1 MRARSIIAVLCLGL
15 TVLAGPAFA
24 QSATH
29 VVQASE
35 TIYSIARDYNIA
47 PDLLMKANGIS
58 NPRLLQVGTVL
69 QIPSAYRV
77 KHGDTL
83 YGISRQFGVSLSD
96 LLKANNFTSNHVLR
110 PGETVQ
116 IPSGAGS
123 GAAPSVASEAS
134 DGGPP
139 VDRGA
144 ADAEGASDVAS
155 ESKSGGSETR
165 KQSDDVIGASAF
177 EAKVSGD
184 QTLKLPISAQGS
196 PVEGS
201 GDGLWPHS
209 GKHYLLS
216 GKFPGIM
223 IKGNPGDPVTA
234 VAAGR
239 VIYTG
244 PYTTFGRVVFI
255 QSPDGFVYIYG
266 GNGKV
271 LVSPGDTVQAG
282 TTIGSLGTIPFGA
295 GSEVYFSVWRHNKFI
310 DPAKAPRG

>member
-1 MRARSIIAVLCLGL
+1 MRARSIIAVLWLGL
-15 TVLAGPAFA
+15 TVLAGSAFA
-24 QSATH
+24 QSTTH

-69 QIPSAYRV
+69 HIPSSYRV

-83 YGISRQFGVSLSD
+83 YGISRQFGVALSD
-96 LLKANNFTSNHVLR
+96 LLKANNFTSHHVLR
-110 PGETVQ
+110 PGEVLQ
-116 IPSGAGS
+116 IPGGSATGAPVRI
-123 GAAPSVASEAS
+123 AANQDVEKS
-134 DGGPP
+134 
-139 VDRGA
+139 
-144 ADAEGASDVAS
+144 ADATKDAN
-155 ESKSGGSETR
+155 SKAPDSSANR
-165 KQSDDVIGASAF
+165 SDDVIGASAF
-177 EAKVSGD
+177 EARVSGD
-184 QTLKLPISAQGS
+184 QTLRLPISAQGS
-196 PVEGS
+196 PVDQS
-201 GDGLWPHS
+201 GDGPWPHP

-255 QSPDGFVYIYG
+255 QSRDGFVYIYG

-295 GSEVYFSVWRHNKFI
+295 GSEVYFSVWKHNKFV
-310 DPAKAPRG
+310 DPEKAPRG